1 MRTVEAPFF
10 RRVAS
15 TRADGGEP
23 PADGL
28 YRRLVAGLGRS
39 ARPVKVQ
46 TKGTRDGR
54 GIVFVGHDGTITPSG
69 FLPLPLGNVRDDDV
83 VDVYRD
89 HPLLRSIRAA
99 EFGGRCGTCAFRD
112 LCGGSRAR
120 AYATYGDP
128 LAEDPACAFSAA

>member
-1 MRTVEAPFF
+1 
-10 RRVAS
+10 
-15 TRADGGEP
+15 
-23 PADGL
+23 
-28 YRRLVAGLGRS
+28 
-39 ARPVKVQ
+39 VQ

-69 FLPLPLGNVRDDDV
+69 FLPLPLGNVRDDDI

-99 EFGGRCGTCAFRD
+99 EFGGRCGACAYRD

-120 AYATYGDP
+120 AYATHGDP